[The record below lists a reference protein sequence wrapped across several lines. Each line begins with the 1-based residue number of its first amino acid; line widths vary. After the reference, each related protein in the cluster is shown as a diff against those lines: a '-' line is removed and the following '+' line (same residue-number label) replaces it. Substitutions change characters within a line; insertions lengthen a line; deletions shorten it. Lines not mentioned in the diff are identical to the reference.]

1 MGRGGSQSTPRDEPR
16 RMSPSSP
23 LRARR
28 CAGGGG
34 QNVMHP
40 RGGKL
45 GFVTVSLE
53 NGQGKK
59 YFILH
64 RTNRNKLMW
73 QLGRSPAGETP
84 QFFSGGA
91 FPDFFCVFRLLA
103 IFSKPWRKPVRAG
116 RPRLLARAAY
126 MRGLTFFLL
135 FSPFYVHFAF
145 KIYPP
150 YMQDKSMPEG
160 DSKALVRHIG
170 GMWYTHWYVTCLL
183 LFYVISISDFR

>member
-1 MGRGGSQSTPRDEPR
+1 
-16 RMSPSSP
+16 
-23 LRARR
+23 
-28 CAGGGG
+28 
-34 QNVMHP
+34 MHP

-150 YMQDKSMPEG
+150 YMEDKSMAER
-160 DSKALVRHIG
+160 DSMLYSQQVVQLVCVMSKCCVHFPSSRG
-170 GMWYTHWYVTCLL
+170 N
-183 LFYVISISDFR
+183 

>member
-1 MGRGGSQSTPRDEPR
+1 
-16 RMSPSSP
+16 
-23 LRARR
+23 
-28 CAGGGG
+28 
-34 QNVMHP
+34 
-40 RGGKL
+40 
-45 GFVTVSLE
+45 
-53 NGQGKK
+53 
-59 YFILH
+59 
-64 RTNRNKLMW
+64 MW

-84 QFFSGGA
+84 EFFSGGA

-103 IFSKPWRKPVRAG
+103 IFSKPWRKPVRAE

>member
-1 MGRGGSQSTPRDEPR
+1 
-16 RMSPSSP
+16 
-23 LRARR
+23 
-28 CAGGGG
+28 
-34 QNVMHP
+34 
-40 RGGKL
+40 
-45 GFVTVSLE
+45 
-53 NGQGKK
+53 
-59 YFILH
+59 
-64 RTNRNKLMW
+64 MW

-103 IFSKPWRKPVRAG
+103 IFSKPWRKPVRAE

-150 YMQDKSMPEG
+150 YMEDKTMAEG
-160 DSKALVRHIG
+160 DNMVHL
-170 GMWYTHWYVTCLL
+170 T
-183 LFYVISISDFR
+183 

>member
-1 MGRGGSQSTPRDEPR
+1 
-16 RMSPSSP
+16 MSPSSSP
-23 LRARR
+23 PGEEVRGRGRAE
-28 CAGGGG
+28 CHASAGGKTGICYG
-34 QNVMHP
+34 FSRKWP
-40 RGGKL
+40 GGKI
-45 GFVTVSLE
+45 FHPC
-53 NGQGKK
+53 K
-59 YFILH
+59 
-64 RTNRNKLMW
+64 RNRNKLMW

-103 IFSKPWRKPVRAG
+103 IFSKPWRKPVRAE